1 MATTTKAAAP
11 AKKSKGFGGIK
22 AAWIILVICCV
33 LAYSFYY
40 FVLGNPDNFVGG
52 DRAGHPANLMGTVY
66 KGGIVVGIILTL
78 LLTVI
83 VLGVERFFAIKTASG
98 KMNLA
103 KFTAQV
109 KTAIKAQ
116 NFTEAKSLCDKMQG
130 SVANVVLASIN
141 MYETVE
147 KDETLKK
154 SQKIAKIQQAHEE
167 ATQLEMPTLTM
178 NLPMVATIV
187 SLGTL
192 TALFG
197 TVLGMIGSFQ
207 ALSAGGGADAMALSA
222 GISEALVNTASG
234 ILTSWV
240 ATVVYNFFSN
250 KIDKLT
256 FALDEVGYTIA
267 ATYDMGKIK
276 IEKKDIW
283 IDMTPMSDV
292 MTLLLCFFMLTS
304 TFLTPEPVK
313 VNTPSS
319 VSEVKVPENDVLN
332 ILIDP
337 DGKIFVGTENKN
349 NMLAMMQDVTD
360 KFGITLNSTQIKHFR
375 EDAMIGAPLSKFADY
390 LNLEPEKMAEAIQT
404 MGIPTDSIDGG
415 MSEFQEWVKAA
426 REANSDIKI
435 AIKSDATTS
444 YKVIKTVMS
453 ELQDMNENRYQLI
466 TNLKTSSE
474 D

>member
-1 MATTTKAAAP
+1 
-11 AKKSKGFGGIK
+11 
-22 AAWIILVICCV
+22 
-33 LAYSFYY
+33 
-40 FVLGNPDNFVGG
+40 
-52 DRAGHPANLMGTVY
+52 
-66 KGGIVVGIILTL
+66 
-78 LLTVI
+78 
-83 VLGVERFFAIKTASG
+83 
-98 KMNLA
+98 
-103 KFTAQV
+103 
-109 KTAIKAQ
+109 
-116 NFTEAKSLCDKMQG
+116 
-130 SVANVVLASIN
+130 
-141 MYETVE
+141 
-147 KDETLKK
+147 
-154 SQKIAKIQQAHEE
+154 
-167 ATQLEMPTLTM
+167 
-178 NLPMVATIV
+178 
-187 SLGTL
+187 
-192 TALFG
+192 
-197 TVLGMIGSFQ
+197 
-207 ALSAGGGADAMALSA
+207 
-222 GISEALVNTASG
+222 
-234 ILTSWV
+234 
-240 ATVVYNFFSN
+240 
-250 KIDKLT
+250 
-256 FALDEVGYTIA
+256 
-267 ATYDMGKIK
+267 MGKIK
-276 IEKKDIW
+276 IAKKDIW

-337 DGKIFVGTENKN
+337 NGKIFVGTENKN

-360 KFGITLNSTQIKHFR
+360 KFGITLNATQIKHFR

-390 LNLEPEKMAEAIQT
+390 LNLEPDKMGEAIQT

-474 D
+474 E